1 LESQLQQGDYLT
13 NKRSVNLLSEQQW
26 SSNYPLIPSI
36 ASTVTN
42 PANLVE
48 GVAQDG
54 WVRGGTSTRDMFCGD
69 SQCKY

>member
-1 LESQLQQGDYLT
+1 MPYAYIF
-13 NKRSVNLLSEQQW
+13 LLCHC
-26 SSNYPLIPSI
+26 LIVSLPYCVIALLRHCLI

-54 WVRGGTSTRDMFCGD
+54 WVRGGAPTRDMFYGNG
-69 SQCKY
+69 QCNN

>member
-1 LESQLQQGDYLT
+1 
-13 NKRSVNLLSEQQW
+13 
-26 SSNYPLIPSI
+26 
-36 ASTVTN
+36 VTN

-54 WVRGGTSTRDMFCGD
+54 WVRGGTSTRDMFYGD